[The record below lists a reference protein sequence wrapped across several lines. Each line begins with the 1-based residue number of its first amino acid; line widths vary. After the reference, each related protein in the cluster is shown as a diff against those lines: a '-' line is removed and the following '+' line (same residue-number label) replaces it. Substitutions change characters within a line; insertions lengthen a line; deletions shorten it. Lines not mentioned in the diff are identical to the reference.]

1 MTVLTFNQQPIA
13 IQNSFGDNTICPCE
27 LTRDF
32 IARVTAKEG
41 FSIDLIIHSNPV
53 EIYQFFVTS
62 LIGNIL
68 NQFCFSTSERALL
81 NKKIYFRLNHTK
93 AKLLL
98 EGTFFTIIVTYLKQL
113 YRSKMAKK
121 YLAKQFYPFQTW
133 DQSAAAPWP
142 FWICIS
148 TSGK

>member
-1 MTVLTFNQQPIA
+1 MGLFSKIKNPLIFKILTPFSSLKIWRSVTQTVLTFNQQPIA

-41 FSIDLIIHSNPV
+41 FSIDLIIHSNPM
-53 EIYQFFVTS
+53 EINQFFVTS

-81 NKKIYFRLNHTK
+81 NIKKIFEIKPYHRYVRFQLQAMLKTYTYSFF
-93 AKLLL
+93 LL
-98 EGTFFTIIVTYLKQL
+98 
-113 YRSKMAKK
+113 M
-121 YLAKQFYPFQTW
+121 
-133 DQSAAAPWP
+133 
-142 FWICIS
+142 
-148 TSGK
+148 

>member
-1 MTVLTFNQQPIA
+1 MKGDEKKKVIPKTTMWNRGQKQVWNLDCMTVLTFNQQPIA

-53 EIYQFFVTS
+53 EINQFFVTS

-81 NKKIYFRLNHTK
+81 N
-93 AKLLL
+93 
-98 EGTFFTIIVTYLKQL
+98 II
-113 YRSKMAKK
+113 KK
-121 YLAKQFYPFQTW
+121 YLNQTMLK
-133 DQSAAAPWP
+133 PNY
-142 FWICIS
+142 F
-148 TSGK
+148 

>member
-81 NKKIYFRLNHTK
+81 NIIKNIYIK
-93 AKLLL
+93 
-98 EGTFFTIIVTYLKQL
+98 
-113 YRSKMAKK
+113 
-121 YLAKQFYPFQTW
+121 
-133 DQSAAAPWP
+133 PW
-142 FWICIS
+142 
-148 TSGK
+148 

>member
-1 MTVLTFNQQPIA
+1 MALVMKHLRAEKIWAYFQKKKKKQVWNLDCMTVLTFNQQPIA

-81 NKKIYFRLNHTK
+81 NKK
-93 AKLLL
+93 
-98 EGTFFTIIVTYLKQL
+98 
-113 YRSKMAKK
+113 K
-121 YLAKQFYPFQTW
+121 YIL
-133 DQSAAAPWP
+133 D
-142 FWICIS
+142 
-148 TSGK
+148 

>member
-1 MTVLTFNQQPIA
+1 MSLVMKNLRAEKNWAYFQKKKSNQVWNLDCMTVLTFNQQPIA

-41 FSIDLIIHSNPV
+41 FSIDLIIHSNPM
-53 EIYQFFVTS
+53 EINQFFVTS

-81 NKKIYFRLNHTK
+81 NIKKIF
-93 AKLLL
+93 
-98 EGTFFTIIVTYLKQL
+98 
-113 YRSKMAKK
+113 
-121 YLAKQFYPFQTW
+121 
-133 DQSAAAPWP
+133 
-142 FWICIS
+142 
-148 TSGK
+148 